1 MKCKKVYLGSDHGG
15 YALKQ
20 ELACF
25 LKENGHDVVDVGSF
39 SAISTDYPD
48 IALLLCSQ
56 LLKEEDTQGILICGS
71 GIGMSIAA
79 NKIHGIRAALCSEPL
94 SARLSREHNNANIL
108 CLGARIIGPEMA
120 KEIIQRFLATAFLGE
135 RHARRIQK
143 ITTIEEKNDVK

>member
-120 KEIIQRFLATAFLGE
+120 KEIIQCFLATAFLGE